1 MIRTECQRRIIKNN
15 ITPPEIVLNELKRHD
30 KALELI
36 FNTDKNQWEF
46 YRLKH
51 KGIIDDEDVL
61 HWQMSAPTKGT
72 DISVGIVEWLRQ
84 YDTSA
89 HGRLSADDLRDQWV
103 KNVKNIF
110 YNQEMRR
117 AKELEEANYSFKE
130 ALQDFETQK
139 TVVAVTSCV
148 GFNKKRN
155 KRIYAVKKGAVNKE
169 MRNARYCR

>member
-1 MIRTECQRRIIKNN
+1 M
-15 ITPPEIVLNELKRHD
+15 L
-30 KALELI
+30 
-36 FNTDKNQWEF
+36 
-46 YRLKH
+46 
-51 KGIIDDEDVL
+51 
-61 HWQMSAPTKGT
+61 
-72 DISVGIVEWLRQ
+72 
-84 YDTSA
+84 YD
-89 HGRLSADDLRDQWV
+89 
-103 KNVKNIF
+103 
-110 YNQEMRR
+110 QEMRR